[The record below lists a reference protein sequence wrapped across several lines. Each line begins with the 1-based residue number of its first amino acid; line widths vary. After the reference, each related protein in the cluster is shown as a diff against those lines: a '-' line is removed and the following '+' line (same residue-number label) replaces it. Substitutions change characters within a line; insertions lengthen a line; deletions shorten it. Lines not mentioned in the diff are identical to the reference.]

1 MKERKAE
8 RNKVTGVR
16 ERPQK
21 GELKCCDQKLAL
33 EKRLQRNGKSKTERA
48 RERRERERERER
60 KKIEKTKIR
69 KGKKESVVKC
79 VFIERERVS
88 INK

>member
-48 RERRERERERER
+48 RERRERERDKKKNREDKDKKRKER
-60 KKIEKTKIR
+60 IR
-69 KGKKESVVKC
+69 G
-79 VFIERERVS
+79 
-88 INK
+88 

>member
-1 MKERKAE
+1 M
-8 RNKVTGVR
+8 TGVR

-48 RERRERERERER
+48 RERRERERE

>member
-60 KKIEKTKIR
+60 ERKKK
-69 KGKKESVVKC
+69 
-79 VFIERERVS
+79 
-88 INK
+88 